1 MTMMTRYVRSV
12 SLCSAIR
19 LQTQQPTDQKKEADQ
34 EHAECSH
41 RPYSQ
46 MGLDGGVQDL
56 FLLTPSSN
64 VSTARN
70 TSSEQECSFSAV
82 RTGVRSS
89 Q

>member
-1 MTMMTRYVRSV
+1 MLNAV
-12 SLCSAIR
+12 IW
-19 LQTQQPTDQKKEADQ
+19 
-34 EHAECSH
+34 
-41 RPYSQ
+41 PYSQ
-46 MGLDGGVQDL
+46 MDWTEE
-56 FLLTPSSN
+56 FRICFFLTPRSN

>member
-1 MTMMTRYVRSV
+1 MVNAV
-12 SLCSAIR
+12 I
-19 LQTQQPTDQKKEADQ
+19 
-34 EHAECSH
+34 

-46 MGLDGGVQDL
+46 MDWTEEFRICV
-56 FLLTPSSN
+56 LLTPSSN

-70 TSSEQECSFSAV
+70 TSSEQECSFFAV